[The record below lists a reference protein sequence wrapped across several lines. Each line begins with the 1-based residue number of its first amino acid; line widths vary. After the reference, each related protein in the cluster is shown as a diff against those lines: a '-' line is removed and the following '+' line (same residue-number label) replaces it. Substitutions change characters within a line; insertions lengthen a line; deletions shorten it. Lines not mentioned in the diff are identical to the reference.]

1 MSRMESAAR
10 NLAILFADITGSTKL
25 YETVGDVEALETI
38 GRCLDIIRLVC
49 EDHGGRVIKTIGD
62 GSMSVFPLPANAAY
76 ASIAM
81 HVEISKQRTS
91 RGMPLS
97 IHAGFH
103 YGAILGGDADVF
115 GDAVNV
121 AARLSS
127 LAKAGQTLV
136 SVQTFEV
143 LSPALRARMR
153 DQDVHTVKG
162 KQEDIAIYE
171 LLWQESEEELTTLS
185 TRTAARPA
193 HLRLAHGD
201 RTIELDQAS
210 SALTVG
216 RDASSDVV
224 IADRKAS
231 RLHARIERHRDKFVL
246 IDLSSN
252 GTYCKVDGEPEMQL
266 RREELILRGRGRISF
281 GHPHAEDPT
290 EYLEFTCLDGP
301 G

>member
-1 MSRMESAAR
+1 MESATR
-10 NLAILFADITGSTKL
+10 SLAILFADVTGSTKL
-25 YETVGDVEALETI
+25 YETLGDVEALETI

-49 EDHGGRVIKTIGD
+49 EDHGGRIIKTIGD
-62 GSMSVFPLPANAAY
+62 GSMAVFPLPANAAY
-76 ASIAM
+76 ASIVM
-81 HVEISKQRTS
+81 HTEISKQRTS
-91 RGMPLS
+91 HGVPLS
-97 IHAGFH
+97 IHTGFH
-103 YGAILGGDADVF
+103 YGPILGGDADVF

-136 SVQTFEV
+136 SAHTFEV

-201 RTIELDQAS
+201 RTIELDQTS

-290 EYLEFTCLDGP
+290 EFLEFTCLD
-301 G
+301 

>member
-1 MSRMESAAR
+1 MESATR
-10 NLAILFADITGSTKL
+10 SLAILFADVTGSTKL
-25 YETVGDVEALETI
+25 YETLGDVEALESI

-62 GSMSVFPLPANAAY
+62 GSMAVFPLPANAAY

-91 RGMPLS
+91 RGVPLS
-97 IHAGFH
+97 IHTGFH
-103 YGAILGGDADVF
+103 YGPVLGGDADVF

-121 AARLSS
+121 AARLSA

-136 SVQTFEV
+136 SAQTFEV

-185 TRTAARPA
+185 TRPAARPA
-193 HLRLAHGD
+193 HLRLSHGG
-201 RTIELDQAS
+201 RMIELDQTS
-210 SALTVG
+210 PTLTVG
-216 RDASSDVV
+216 RDAASDVV

-281 GHPHAEDPT
+281 GHPHADDPT
-290 EYLEFTCLDGP
+290 EYLEFTCLDGT